1 MSCRSYNFSC
11 YDADT
16 GAVTPHDTPSTTKS
30 NLHGFPA
37 PLYIVPGHPAALA
50 PNPTLSPAA
59 LTPSA
64 PSPVTPLARLSASR
78 AACLDPTPR
87 QCIQSLFSTGEAG
100 PACIDLRTAAGDV
113 CYDVMACGDV

>member
-1 MSCRSYNFSC
+1 MVQTLKRM
-11 YDADT
+11 
-16 GAVTPHDTPSTTKS
+16 HDTPLCTT
-30 NLHGFPA
+30 LHQIE
-37 PLYIVPGHPAALA
+37 YIVTFHPAALA

-100 PACIDLRTAAGDV
+100 PACIDLRAAAGDV
-113 CYDVMACGDV
+113 CYDANPWRAATCGDG